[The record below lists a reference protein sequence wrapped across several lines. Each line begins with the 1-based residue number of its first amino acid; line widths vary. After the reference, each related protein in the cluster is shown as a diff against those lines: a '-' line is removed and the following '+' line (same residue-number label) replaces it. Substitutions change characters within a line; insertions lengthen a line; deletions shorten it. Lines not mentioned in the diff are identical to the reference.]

1 MQSTAGERERVEQLL
16 DRLEES
22 IVSLQSSVRQS
33 VIERNYLE
41 ADEKQRELIRLKQFY
56 NDKQAELKHLEAQ
69 SMV

>member
-56 NDKQAELKHLEAQ
+56 NDKQAELKNLEAQ

>member
-41 ADEKQRELIRLKQFY
+41 ADEKQREMIRLKQFY
-56 NDKQAELKHLEAQ
+56 NDKQAELKNLEAQ